1 MRSEKMKIRMWI
13 RTLLPFWIYFGCLAV
28 GSFLLL
34 AFPLVLFLLL
44 SLAVIW
50 LVLWAVIVYLIGGEV
65 QRRTEAGSRRGRI
78 GTAFFC
84 SFLVTLVL
92 PASVMV
98 YEGIHGEG
106 WSIIGFLL
114 EYASGKTIIFL
125 LVHFL
130 LFWLG
135 ETVEKLGQN

>member
-1 MRSEKMKIRMWI
+1 MKIRMWI

-50 LVLWAVIVYLIGGEV
+50 LVL
-65 QRRTEAGSRRGRI
+65 
-78 GTAFFC
+78 
-84 SFLVTLVL
+84 

-106 WSIIGFLL
+106 WSITGFLL